1 MSLFE
6 MFLVSGGMLA
16 YWTTYGCSVHLAPA
30 AAQWRT
36 PLSLQI
42 VLAALVIVS
51 TFLIPESPRW
61 LAKQDRYD
69 EATQNL
75 CYLRNATPDSPE
87 IVDEMAEIRA
97 QIYEEVSATQGRS
110 VRELL
115 EKHNLIRLMWALGV
129 GLFAMQ
135 DTTHTYCTRLN
146 ED

>member
-16 YWTTYGCSVHLAPA
+16 YWTTYGCSVHLAPT

-42 VLAALVIVS
+42 VLAALVILS

-61 LAKQDRYD
+61 LAKQDRYE
-69 EATQNL
+69 EAEKTL
-75 CYLRNATPDSPE
+75 CYLRNATHDSAE
-87 IVDEMAEIRA
+87 VIEEMTEIRT
-97 QIYEEVSATQGRS
+97 QIQEELSATQGRT

-115 EKHNLIRLMWALGV
+115 ERHNLVRIMWALGV
-129 GLFAMQ
+129 GLFAM
-135 DTTHTYCTRLN
+135 
-146 ED
+146 